1 MKKIKESLTT
11 RKVVDLSERR
21 LQGMSEDELLIDL
34 IERMVDHIN
43 ILTTV
48 VSNLINQNAVIEER
62 LSSSSMPLL
71 SGEVD

>member
-1 MKKIKESLTT
+1 MKKIKESSTT

-48 VSNLINQNAVIEER
+48 VSNLSNQNAVIEER
-62 LSSSSMPLL
+62 LASSSMPLL
-71 SGEVD
+71 FDGAD